1 MDRNE
6 FFRAIDHGLTTGH
19 IFDNPGG
26 NTSRISKIDDREIHY
41 VRGSST
47 IRVSLADLY
56 SSYRH
61 FLGQRVTSTDLR
73 KYAPNV
79 FDSSARPAGH
89 SCNCTFFFMLLQEI
103 GLADAIVGEGKR
115 GSPYSVK
122 IQKR

>member
-1 MDRNE
+1 MDPKD
-6 FFRAIDHGLTTGH
+6 FFRAIDQELTPGH
-19 IFDNPGG
+19 TFVNPGG
-26 NTSRISKIDDREIHY
+26 GTSRISKIDDREIHY

-56 SSYRH
+56 SAYRQ

-73 KYAPNV
+73 EYAPNV

-103 GLADAIVGEGKR
+103 GLADATEGEGKR